1 MIGLSFH
8 KSTPTENGG
17 NAMRRTGK
25 KENRLGKQA
34 VVLITCDSV
43 PTLTA
48 RSFLYCKQS
57 EGHGWRLADLCKTD
71 N

>member
-1 MIGLSFH
+1 MAGLSFH

-25 KENRLGKQA
+25 KDNRLRKQA
-34 VVLITCDSV
+34 VVLITCYSV

-48 RSFLYCKQS
+48 RSFLSLKQN
-57 EGHGWRLADLCKTD
+57 EGHG
-71 N
+71 